1 MIGEALPS
9 ATATE
14 GISRV
19 SAGRDPAMPA
29 QRGLGRES
37 DRALS
42 SGAGHARGPDGEDE
56 PTLAEAYGLDLEGVA
71 TARQRD
77 QVACVDIAWQ
87 DVVLHA

>member
-9 ATATE
+9 ATAAE
-14 GISRV
+14 RISRV

-42 SGAGHARGPDGEDE
+42 SGAGHAHGPDGENE
-56 PTLAEAYGLDLEGVA
+56 SAVAEAYGLDLDGVG

-77 QVACVDIAWQ
+77 QVACVHIARQ